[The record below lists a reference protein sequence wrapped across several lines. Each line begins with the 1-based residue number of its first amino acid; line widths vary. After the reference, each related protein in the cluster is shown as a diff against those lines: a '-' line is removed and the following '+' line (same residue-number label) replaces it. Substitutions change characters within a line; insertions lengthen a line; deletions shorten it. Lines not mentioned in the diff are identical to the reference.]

1 MRIALAAVALSLL
14 TTATSVAAARAP
26 LTQLLATAHGRGSVM
41 ISAPTTHLHGRVWL
55 IRQGGTGT
63 ASGKTTVACDSGQM
77 TATGKGYSY
86 QWFAFRIGPSASK
99 EVWRHGTGGNCVL
112 LVSLTGHGLL
122 TVSLRG
128 Y

>member
-1 MRIALAAVALSLL
+1 MRIALAAVALLL
-14 TTATSVAAARAP
+14 MTTVTSVAAARAP
-26 LTQLLATAHGRGSVM
+26 LTQLLASAHGRGSVM
-41 ISAPTTHLHGRVWL
+41 VSVPTTHLRGRIWL
-55 IRQGGTGT
+55 VRKGGTGS
-63 ASGKTTVACDSGQM
+63 ASGKTTLACDSGQM

-86 QWFAFRIGPSASK
+86 QWFAFRIGPGARK

-112 LVSLTGHGLL
+112 LVSLTGHGVL